1 MLVTNRIRLFDHIVS
16 VGTAFTGFAVGHAL
30 RPVYDPM
37 TDSILF
43 VAGMAL
49 WGAGALG
56 VHYQEKRAPVEA
68 PELPAVET
76 RHIPNLNAA
85 PNGFT
90 SLRELKAYE
99 FKTETVK
106 QQDPRLKQWAYA
118 VAYNGAK
125 MTQKK
130 WSGGKRLFSRGE
142 YERWIACLLDN
153 GIIAPENP
161 RNPSGTYKP
170 NGAAGWSEIK
180 KIADGTRY
188 IPLPAAVMSEAGAR
202 FVSARVREGN
212 SAGQGSG

>member
-1 MLVTNRIRLFDHIVS
+1 LFNSLRLFDHAIS
-16 VGTAFTGFAVGHAL
+16 IGTMFTGFAVGHAL
-30 RPVYDPM
+30 RPTYDPM

-49 WGAGALG
+49 WGAGIAG
-56 VHYQEKRAPVEA
+56 VKYQERGAPVA
-68 PELPAVET
+68 LPEQPVIEP
-76 RHIPNLNAA
+76 RRVIPNLNDA
-85 PNGFT
+85 PVGFT

-99 FKTETVK
+99 YKTETVK
-106 QQDPRLKQWAYA
+106 QQDPRLIQWAYA
-118 VAYNGAK
+118 VAYKGAK

-142 YERWIACLLDN
+142 YERWIACLLDK

-170 NGAAGWSEIK
+170 NGAGGWSEIK

-202 FVSARVREGN
+202 FVSARVREGLRV
-212 SAGQGSG
+212 GEGS